1 MTLRFRVGVG
11 VVALCIAHA
20 VSAQPRPANPH
31 AQEPIG
37 TVRQMYDGALS
48 PELAVNTFRNI
59 DRLFPSRVV
68 PHASTPTP
76 LVAWKSPN
84 GALLNSLTVTD
95 RGRRFT
101 LAQYLDSNR
110 VSGLLVLRDGRVAL
124 ERYRYGNSPATRWMS
139 MSVAKSITSTL
150 TGAAIQQQKLAL
162 DDVVTR
168 YLPSFAGT
176 AYAGVSVRD
185 VLMMASGAKW
195 NETYTNPASDRRRLL
210 EAQISQLPG
219 SAMRVMQQLSR
230 AAEPGTVNNY
240 STGETQIAGEIVR
253 SAVGTT
259 LSAYLA
265 ERIWQ
270 RIGTEAD
277 ATWWLD
283 SPDGHEIGGSGFMA
297 TLRDYGRFG
306 QFLLNNGVVGRD
318 TILPSTW
325 LREAT
330 TSKTLRGGKP
340 LEYGYLWWTPETAQS
355 RADHAYAAEG
365 IFGQW
370 LYVNPAARVVIV
382 VWSAQTKPT
391 GAAVVNDW
399 QFFDAVVRAL
409 R

>member
-1 MTLRFRVGVG
+1 
-11 VVALCIAHA
+11 
-20 VSAQPRPANPH
+20 
-31 AQEPIG
+31 
-37 TVRQMYDGALS
+37 MYDGALS